1 MYLEAVVD
9 RQPLP
14 LVRPMAGQ
22 IASAA
27 AVTAAVGAVACGVC
41 CVLPFA
47 LPAVLLA
54 STGGVLAVFASSFW
68 WTLYVAT
75 ALVAFAGGWVVL
87 DARTTHRR
95 TSPRTLAWLFLA
107 SAAVGVAAA
116 WPRFEP
122 RVIAWL
128 QETFR

>member
-1 MYLEAVVD
+1 MD
-9 RQPLP
+9 RHPLP
-14 LVRPMAGQ
+14 LVRPGAGQ
-22 IASAA
+22 MASAA
-27 AVTAAVGAVACGVC
+27 AATAAIGAVACGVC

-54 STGGVLAVFASSFW
+54 TTGGVLAIFASSFW

-75 ALVAFAGGWVVL
+75 ALVALAWGWVVR
-87 DARTTHRR
+87 DARTTRR
-95 TSPRTLAWLFLA
+95 RASPKTLVSLFLA
-107 SAAVGVAAA
+107 TAAVGVAAA

-122 RVIAWL
+122 RVISWL